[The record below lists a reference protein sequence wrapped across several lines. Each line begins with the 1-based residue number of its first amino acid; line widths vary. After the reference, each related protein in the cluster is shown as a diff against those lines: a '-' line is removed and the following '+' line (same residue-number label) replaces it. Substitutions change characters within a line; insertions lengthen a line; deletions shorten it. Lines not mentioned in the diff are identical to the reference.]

1 MELLLYDL
9 LSSSEFMLD
18 FEKVTLST
26 KSLFSLVHI
35 PVLEGAFEMSRYFLQ
50 KFTFF
55 AMWVH

>member
-55 AMWVH
+55 AM